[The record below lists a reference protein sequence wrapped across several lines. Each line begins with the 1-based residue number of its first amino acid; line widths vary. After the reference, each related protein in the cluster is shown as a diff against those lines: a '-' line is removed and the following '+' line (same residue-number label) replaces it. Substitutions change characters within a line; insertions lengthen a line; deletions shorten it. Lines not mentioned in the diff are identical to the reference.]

1 MSMTDPIANMLT
13 LVRNATRAKSEK
25 VDIPNSKI
33 LAAIAEIL
41 KKEGYIEN
49 FRVIKD
55 TKLQGTLRVYLRYVN
70 KKSVI
75 INLKR
80 VSRPGLRIYS
90 GSKSIPRVLRG
101 KGTAILTTSRGL
113 MTDKEAR
120 EANIGGEVLCFVW

>member
-33 LAAIAEIL
+33 LAAIADIL

-75 INLKR
+75 IDLKR
-80 VSRPGLRIYS
+80 VSRPGLRIYA
-90 GSKSIPRVLRG
+90 GSKSIPKVLRG